1 MKLSA
6 LFFSLVVLALPGCIV
21 VIEAPQK
28 KDGAKVEA
36 AKAPA
41 DSTQK

>member
-6 LFFSLVVLALPGCIV
+6 LFFSFIVFALSGCIV

-28 KDGAKVEA
+28 KDA
-36 AKAPA
+36 AKAEVA
-41 DSTQK
+41 KATDSAQK

>member
-6 LFFSLVVLALPGCIV
+6 LFLSIIALTLSGCIV

-28 KDGAKVEA
+28 KDGAKTEVI
-36 AKAPA
+36 KAPA

>member
-6 LFFSLVVLALPGCIV
+6 LFFSLIVLALSGCIV

-28 KDGAKVEA
+28 KDGAKAEA
-36 AKAPA
+36 TKVPA

>member
-6 LFFSLVVLALPGCIV
+6 LFFSLIVLALSGCIV

-28 KDGAKVEA
+28 KEGAKAEVSICGNNE
-36 AKAPA
+36 
-41 DSTQK
+41 

>member
-6 LFFSLVVLALPGCIV
+6 LFFSLIALALSGCIV

-28 KDGAKVEA
+28 KDGAKAEA
-36 AKAPA
+36 GKALT
-41 DSTQK
+41 DNTQK

>member
-6 LFFSLVVLALPGCIV
+6 LFFSLIALVLFGCIV

-28 KDGAKVEA
+28 KDGAKAEV
-36 AKAPA
+36 AKAT

>member
-6 LFFSLVVLALPGCIV
+6 LFFSLIALALSGCIV

-28 KDGAKVEA
+28 KDGAKAEA
-36 AKAPA
+36 TKAPVENA
-41 DSTQK
+41 QK

>member
-6 LFFSLVVLALPGCIV
+6 LFLSFVVLALSGCIV

-28 KDGAKVEA
+28 KDGAKAEV
-36 AKAPA
+36 AKAT